1 MMTDYKED
9 TLVTCPLCDT
19 KFWIMPGST
28 DQCAHCNVHYSIA
41 TELVELR
48 SMQNLISFQK
58 VFADVSGLLLAF
70 KEVTEDT
77 TIAELLVWI
86 KDMLEAEAIDV
97 KDGTLQPRLPG
108 LD

>member
-1 MMTDYKED
+1 MTDYKKD
-9 TLVTCPLCDT
+9 TLVICPLCDT

-70 KEVTEDT
+70 KEVTEST
-77 TIAELLVWI
+77 MLAELLIWI
-86 KDMLEAEAIDV
+86 KDTLETEVTDV
-97 KDGTLQPRLPG
+97 EDKRPIQPRLPG

>member
-1 MMTDYKED
+1 MTEFKED

-19 KFWIMPGST
+19 KFWVMPHST

-58 VFADVSGLLLAF
+58 VFADVSGLVLAF
-70 KEVTEDT
+70 KEVTEDI

-86 KDMLEAEAIDV
+86 KDTLETEVTDV
-97 KDGTLQPRLPG
+97 DDQSTDGTEMAK
-108 LD
+108 